1 MKCEEIQSALM
12 DLNGE
17 DLHGEEMDPS
27 RQEEIERHL
36 QTCEKCAQDARE
48 LKTLLQLMEA
58 SPKAIPG
65 AALRDNFAYMLRSE
79 SEKLAAAGLLKE
91 APSATGLPIRK
102 SLYRGLSSW
111 WKIAAVFLVLAVGI
125 WIGMQLPRSQSR
137 GQSAGTDSSPLAG
150 RSSAGQTPDSS
161 RGEITN
167 SLLFTLL
174 KEESASQRI
183 RAVSYT
189 EDISNPDQTIIN
201 ALVGTLNHDKNV
213 NVRLAS
219 LYSLA
224 RFPNNAALRDSLVRS
239 LGMQT
244 EPIVQIVLINLLTE
258 MKEVKAIQPIR
269 DIISD
274 KKTLPDVK
282 TIAEKGL
289 RTL

>member
-12 DLNGE
+12 DINGE

-36 QTCEKCAQDARE
+36 QTCEKCAQDAGE
-48 LKTLLQLMEA
+48 LKTLLQLVEA

-65 AALRDNFAYMLRSE
+65 AALRDNFASMLRSE

-125 WIGMQLPRSQSR
+125 WSGMPLPLSQSR

-174 KEESASQRI
+174 KEESASQLI

-189 EDISNPDQTIIN
+189 EYVSNPDQTIIN
-201 ALVGTLNHDKNV
+201 ALLGTLNHAKIFRV
-213 NVRLAS
+213 LLSS
-219 LYSLA
+219 LYFLS
-224 RFPNNAALRDSLVRS
+224 RFPNNAAVHRLF
-239 LGMQT
+239 
-244 EPIVQIVLINLLTE
+244 
-258 MKEVKAIQPIR
+258 
-269 DIISD
+269 
-274 KKTLPDVK
+274 
-282 TIAEKGL
+282 
-289 RTL
+289 